1 MKYNFKQL
9 YELSN
14 ISSPEFEATNLDS
27 AYLFCE
33 QLAKSHYE
41 NFPVGSILI
50 PKRIRKHFYSIYAFS
65 RLADDIA
72 DENLNTTPDER
83 YKLLELLE
91 SNADTELSLI
101 RTPILKAVLNTVSET
116 KVELSDLKRLLVA
129 FKMDIKFEQA
139 KNFTDLYNYC
149 HYSANPIG
157 EMMLKLFDE
166 ATDEKVK
173 LSDDVC
179 TALQLVN
186 FWQDISRDK
195 LVERYYI
202 PEDLLQKFGL
212 EYENLSE
219 NKVRLQVLLDILY
232 QETEKLFENGKK
244 LCYLVKNK
252 RLKLELS
259 LIICSGIRILEKCKN
274 LNTEIVEVRPSL
286 GKLDFL
292 TIVYNAIRL

>member
-1 MKYNFKQL
+1 MKYNFNQL
-9 YELSN
+9 TELSQL
-14 ISSPEFEATNLDS
+14 SSSEFETTNLDS

-72 DENLNTTPDER
+72 DENFTTAPDDR

-91 SNADTELSLI
+91 SNADTESSLI

-129 FKMDIKFEQA
+129 FKMDIKLEQP
-139 KNFTDLYNYC
+139 KDFSDLYTYC

-195 LVERYYI
+195 LVDRYYI
-202 PEDLLQKFGL
+202 PEELLQKFGL
-212 EYENLSE
+212 EYDNLSE

-232 QETEKLFENGKK
+232 QETEKLFEKGKK

-274 LNTEIVEVRPSL
+274 LNTEIVEIRPSL
-286 GKLDFL
+286 GKSDFL
-292 TIVYNAIRL
+292 PIVYNAIRL

>member
-1 MKYNFKQL
+1 MKYNFDQL
-9 YELSN
+9 TELSQ
-14 ISSPEFEATNLDS
+14 ISSTEFESDNLDL
-27 AYLFCE
+27 AYYFCE

-72 DENLNTTPDER
+72 DENLSTTPNER
-83 YKLLELLE
+83 YKLLEQLE
-91 SNADTELSLI
+91 SNIDIDSHI
-101 RTPILKAVLNTVSET
+101 RTPILMAVLHTVNVT
-116 KVELSDLKRLLVA
+116 KVELSDLKKLLIA
-129 FKMDIKFEQA
+129 FKMDIKFEQP
-139 KNFTDLYNYC
+139 NSISDLFTYC
-149 HYSANPIG
+149 SYSANPIG

-166 ATDEKVK
+166 ATEEKVK

-179 TALQLVN
+179 TGLQLVN

-195 LVERYYI
+195 KDGRYYI
-202 PEDLLQKFGL
+202 PEELLLRFGL
-212 EYENLSE
+212 NYDNLLE

-259 LIICSGIRILEKCKN
+259 LIISSGIRILEKCKS
-274 LNTEIVEVRPSL
+274 LKTEIINVRPSL
-286 GKLDFL
+286 GKSDFL
-292 TIVYNAIRL
+292 PIVHNAIRL